1 MMELREIFV
10 GSRHEWKGQA
20 VRDLDISRQSF
31 IVMVRRGG
39 EMIVPRGSLVLQE
52 NDSVFMYTKKKRNEA
67 VQEKA

>member
-1 MMELREIFV
+1 MEGTGRP
-10 GSRHEWKGQA
+10 GS
-20 VRDLDISRQSF
+20 DISRQSF